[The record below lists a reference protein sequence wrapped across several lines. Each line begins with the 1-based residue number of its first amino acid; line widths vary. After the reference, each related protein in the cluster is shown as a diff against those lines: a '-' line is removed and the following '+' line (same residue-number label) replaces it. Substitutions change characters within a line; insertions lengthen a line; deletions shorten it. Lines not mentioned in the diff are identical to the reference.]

1 MMRSDLMKLSLPA
14 WAQVLSRV
22 LAAIL
27 GGYVFSYA
35 VTAALA
41 RLLPLAPEDAL
52 IVATLPAFVFYTLAA
67 LWAFAARDAW
77 RAWAGVA
84 LALPLLLIGFW
95 PHVLGRLA

>member
-1 MMRSDLMKLSLPA
+1 MKLSLPV
-14 WAQVLSRV
+14 WVPVLSRV

-35 VTAALA
+35 LTAALA
-41 RLLPLAPEDAL
+41 RLLPLATVDAL
-52 IVATLPAFVFYTLAA
+52 IVATLPAFVFYTLAV

-77 RAWAGVA
+77 RAWAGMP

-95 PHVLGRLA
+95 PQILERLA

>member
-1 MMRSDLMKLSLPA
+1 MKLSLPA
-14 WAQVLSRV
+14 WAPVLSRV

-35 VTAALA
+35 LTAALA
-41 RLLPLAPEDAL
+41 RLLPLAPADAL
-52 IVATLPAFVFYTLAA
+52 IVATLPAFLFYTLAV

-84 LALPLLLIGFW
+84 LALPLLLVGFW
-95 PHVLGRLA
+95 PHVLERLA

>member
-1 MMRSDLMKLSLPA
+1 MNLSLPA
-14 WAQVLSRV
+14 WASVLSRV

-35 VTAALA
+35 CTAVLA
-41 RLLPLAPEDAL
+41 RLLPLAPVDAL
-52 IVATLPAFVFYTLAA
+52 IVATLPAFIFYTLAA

-77 RAWAGVA
+77 RAWAVVP

-95 PHVLGRLA
+95 PQLLERLA